1 MKDAATSD
9 QTTCCV
15 VGAGPAGAMLSLMLA
30 RNGVPVILLEM
41 HQDFEREFR
50 GDTLHPSVME
60 IMDELGLAEPLL
72 NLPHTKLRQFGFQ
85 TPTQSFTIADFGRLK
100 TKFPYITLI
109 PQALY
114 LEFVIA
120 QARTYPHFTLLMD
133 ANVRELIREHGRV
146 VGVRYTRRDGVTH
159 ELRTVLTVAADG
171 RFSRLRKL
179 AGLTPAASSPPMDVL
194 WLRMPKRPGDT
205 LAFGGRIGGG
215 HILAILERPDHYQ
228 LGYVIAKGSYR
239 ALHEAG
245 IETLRASLAT
255 LAPELADRVDHLESW
270 SQVSVLSVESSCLRK
285 WHLPG
290 LLLIGDAAHVMSPVG
305 GVGINYAVQDAV
317 VAANLLSQPLR
328 AGAVRESDL
337 AAVQKER
344 YLATRVI
351 QTFQAFVQTRIIQ
364 QGLRPEAPFKPPL
377 VLRLPCLRA
386 LPAHLVGFGICRAH
400 VARV

>member
-1 MKDAATSD
+1 MKDAATFD

-15 VGAGPAGAMLSLMLA
+15 VGAGPAGAMLALLLA
-30 RNGVPVILLEM
+30 RNGVPVTLLEM

-72 NLPHTKLRQFGFQ
+72 QLPHTKLRQFGFQ
-85 TPTQSFTIADFGRLK
+85 TPTQSFTIADFSRLK

-109 PQALY
+109 PQARY

-120 QARTYPHFTLLMD
+120 QARQYPHFTLLMD
-133 ANVRELIREHGRV
+133 ANVRELIRGDDRV
-146 VGVRYTRRDGVTH
+146 LGVRYTRRDGQAH
-159 ELRTVLTVAADG
+159 ELRADLTVAADG

-179 AGLTPAASSPPMDVL
+179 SGLTPVASSPPMDVL

-239 ALHEAG
+239 ELREAG
-245 IETLRASLAT
+245 VQTLRASLAE
-255 LAPELADRVDHLESW
+255 LAPELADRVDHLQSW
-270 SQVSVLSVESSCLRK
+270 SQVSVLSVESNCLRK

-290 LLLIGDAAHVMSPVG
+290 LLLIGDAAHVMSSVG

-317 VAANLLSQPLR
+317 VAANLLTRPLR
-328 AGAVRESDL
+328 TGTVHESDL
-337 AAVQKER
+337 AAMRKER
-344 YLATRVI
+344 YLPTRVI
-351 QTFQAFVQTRIIQ
+351 QTFQAFVQKRVIQ
-364 QGLRPEAPFKPPL
+364 QGLRPDATFKPPL
-377 VLRLPCLRA
+377 ALRLPGLRA
-386 LPAHLVGFGICRAH
+386 LPARLIGFGIRRAR
-400 VARV
+400 VARA